1 MSPMPSGSETVRHPV
16 FARLYMRMTQKRH
29 ETEDEHRRKLLEG
42 LSGDVIEVGAGNGLN
57 FSLYPETVRHVL
69 AVEPE
74 PTLRRAALEEARKV
88 SAEVEVV
95 DGLASALPAAD
106 GSQNAVVASLVLCS
120 VPDQAEAL
128 AEMRRVLKPA
138 GELRYYEHVIARKP
152 WPARIM
158 RFADATFW
166 PRVGGGCHMARDTTA
181 AIRSAGFQIERS
193 ERFPF
198 TPGAPVPAIPHILGV
213 GRRS

>member
-1 MSPMPSGSETVRHPV
+1 MPSGSETVRHPV

-88 SAEVEVV
+88 SVEVEVV

-106 GSQNAVVASLVLCS
+106 GSQNAVVASLVLC
-120 VPDQAEAL
+120 
-128 AEMRRVLKPA
+128 
-138 GELRYYEHVIARKP
+138 
-152 WPARIM
+152 
-158 RFADATFW
+158 
-166 PRVGGGCHMARDTTA
+166 
-181 AIRSAGFQIERS
+181 
-193 ERFPF
+193 
-198 TPGAPVPAIPHILGV
+198 
-213 GRRS
+213 